1 MLLVREL
8 SYNSSNVL
16 NAVLTDIQKPYEYIA
31 KGAFHNS
38 QERSKEANL
47 QSVKD
52 VAREWTAL
60 HVFDARQP
68 FIRGTFHLYLS
79 LERSTFRRLGA
90 RGCH

>member
-1 MLLVREL
+1 M
-8 SYNSSNVL
+8 L

-52 VAREWTAL
+52 VAREWTARL
-60 HVFDARQP
+60 RRASAPSFAGLSTSTSASRDPLFDA
-68 FIRGTFHLYLS
+68 LV
-79 LERSTFRRLGA
+79 LEGVIKDIVA
-90 RGCH
+90 A